1 MTEKERNERLKKL
14 IQLAEEIGERRQQ
27 MEILHNSLV
36 DDNEWKKAFLQFE
49 QVREIIND
57 LLCNILIK
65 ETKHDIQ

>member
-27 MEILHNSLV
+27 MEILYNSLV

-65 ETKHDIQ
+65 ETKHDI